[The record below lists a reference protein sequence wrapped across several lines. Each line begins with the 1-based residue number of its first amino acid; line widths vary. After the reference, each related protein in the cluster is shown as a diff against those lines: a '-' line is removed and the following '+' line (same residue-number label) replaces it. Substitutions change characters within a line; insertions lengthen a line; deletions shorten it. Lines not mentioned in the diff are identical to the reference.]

1 MLRAA
6 HGRCIF
12 HRLRYFLIFSMFQRG
27 RLEHIQEN
35 LMKLHKLIA
44 ALLCAAS
51 GLAFAQDSLEE
62 VVVTAARSEQHLT
75 KTLLHTSVISQRDIQ
90 ASGAA
95 DVPALLRNQAGVE
108 VTQNG
113 GVGSQSSLFLRGTN
127 SSHTLVLLD
136 GVRIGSATSGATA
149 IDQLMLDQIDR
160 IEVVRGNA
168 SSLYG
173 AEAIGGVVQI
183 FTKRGKGAPAA
194 SASAGFGTH
203 ATRRASAS
211 FGGEL
216 NDANFYLG
224 VSKFATDGVSA
235 VNTAVSPSANPD
247 ADGYD
252 NTSFSARTGYAFDQS
267 DRIDVSLFGS
277 RGKVKYDNAYGVASD
292 THDSEATLSKWS
304 LSLTDQLLPAWQSR
318 LMLAQGADDV
328 TSYKNGARSSQFK
341 TVNDQFS
348 WQNTLATGE
357 QGVLLLGVER
367 LKQRVSGSTAF
378 TQDARSSNSYFA
390 GYTGDYGV
398 HQVQANLRQDRY
410 SDFGTAN
417 SGLLGYGL
425 KVSDSWRIMAN
436 ASAAFKAPTFNDMYY
451 PLSYGYQGNPNLKP
465 ERAHNLE
472 LGAHY
477 SQSGLHL
484 EASLYR
490 NRIRDLIATNS
501 SYSTMENLDEAVIEG
516 MELVYGVQQNG
527 LAIENTLTLESPRNA
542 KTGVQLSK
550 RAQTLNTLTI
560 ARTFE
565 TGRVGG
571 EWHSSGARIDG
582 SNTLSAYSVVNL
594 TAQWEFAPHLGLNAR
609 VDNLFN
615 EDYMLAHGY
624 NTLGR
629 VFYVGLNYRP

>member
-1 MLRAA
+1 
-6 HGRCIF
+6 
-12 HRLRYFLIFSMFQRG
+12 
-27 RLEHIQEN
+27 
-35 LMKLHKLIA
+35 MKRNKLIA

-51 GLAFAQDSLEE
+51 TIAVAQDGLDE
-62 VVVTAARSEQHLT
+62 VVVTAARSGQHLT
-75 KTLLHTSVISQRDIQ
+75 QTLLHTSVISQRDIQ

-95 DVPALLRNQAGVE
+95 DVPALLRNLAGAE

-149 IDQLMLDQIDR
+149 IDQLMLDQIER

-183 FTKRGKGAPAA
+183 FTKSGKGAPAV
-194 SASAGFGTH
+194 SASAGYGTH

-235 VNTAVSPSANPD
+235 VNTVLKPSANPD

-252 NTSFSARTGYAFDQS
+252 NTSLSARGGYAFNQAH
-267 DRIDVSLFGS
+267 RIDVSLFGS
-277 RGKVKYDNAYGVASD
+277 RGKVKYDNAYGLATD
-292 THDSEATLSKWS
+292 THDSDAALSKWS

-348 WQNTLATGE
+348 WQNTLATSE
-357 QGVLLLGVER
+357 QGVLLLGAER

-378 TQDARSSNSYFA
+378 TLNARSSNSYFA

-417 SGLLGYGL
+417 TGLLGYGL
-425 KVSDSWRIMAN
+425 QVTDGWRITAN
-436 ASAAFKAPTFNDMYY
+436 VSTAFKAPTFNDMYY

-465 ERAHNLE
+465 ERARNLE

-477 SQSGLHL
+477 LHAGLHL
-484 EASLYR
+484 DAALFR
-490 NRIRDLIATNS
+490 NQIRDLIVSNS
-501 SYSTMENLDEAVIEG
+501 SYSSTDNLDEAVIEG

-527 LAIENTLTLESPRNA
+527 LEVENTLTLQSPRNA
-542 KTGVQLSK
+542 KTGAQLSK
-550 RAQTLNTLTI
+550 RAQTMNTLTI

-565 TGRVGG
+565 TGHAGF
-571 EWHSSGARIDG
+571 EWHSSSARIDG
-582 SNTLSAYSVVNL
+582 SNTLNAYSVINL
-594 TAQWEFAPHLGLNAR
+594 SAQWDFAPHLGLNAR

-629 VFYVGLNYRP
+629 VFYVGLNYKP

>member
-1 MLRAA
+1 
-6 HGRCIF
+6 
-12 HRLRYFLIFSMFQRG
+12 
-27 RLEHIQEN
+27 
-35 LMKLHKLIA
+35 MKQQKLIA
-44 ALLCAAS
+44 ALLCAVSTIAV
-51 GLAFAQDSLEE
+51 AQDGLDE
-62 VVVTAARSEQHLT
+62 VVVTAARSEQRISQ
-75 KTLLHTSVISQRDIQ
+75 TLLHTSVITQSDIQ
-90 ASGAA
+90 ASGAS
-95 DVPALLRNQAGVE
+95 DVPTLLRNLAGAE

-149 IDQLMLDQIDR
+149 IDQLMLDQIER

-183 FTKRGKGAPAA
+183 FTKRGKGAPAM
-194 SASAGFGTH
+194 SASAGYGTH

-211 FGGEL
+211 LGGEVG
-216 NDANFYLG
+216 DANFYLG
-224 VSKFATDGVSA
+224 ASKFATDGVSA
-235 VNTAVSPSANPD
+235 VNTVLKPLANPD

-252 NTSFSARTGYAFDQS
+252 NISLSARTGYAFNQAH
-267 DRIDVSLFGS
+267 RIDASLFS
-277 RGKVKYDNAYGVASD
+277 SQGKVKYDNAYGAATD
-292 THDSEATLSKWS
+292 THDSDATLSKWS
-304 LSLTDQLLPAWQSR
+304 LSLTDQLLADWKSR

-328 TSYKNGARSSQFK
+328 ASYKNGVRSSQYK

-348 WQNTLATGE
+348 WQNTLAASE

-367 LKQRVSGSTAF
+367 LKQRVSGTTAF
-378 TQDARSSNSYFA
+378 TMDARSSNSYFA
-390 GYTGDYGV
+390 GYTGDYGA

-425 KVSDSWRIMAN
+425 QVTDSWRITAN
-436 ASAAFKAPTFNDMYY
+436 VSTAFKAPTFNDMYY

-465 ERAHNLE
+465 ERARNLE

-477 SQSGLHL
+477 VLAGLHL
-484 EASLYR
+484 DGVLFR
-490 NRIRDLIATNS
+490 NRISDLIVTNS
-501 SYSTMENLDEAVIEG
+501 SYSTTDNLDEAVIEG
-516 MELVYGVQQNG
+516 VELVYGIQQDG
-527 LAIENTLTLESPRNA
+527 LEIENSLTLQSPRNA
-542 KTGVQLSK
+542 KTGAQLSK

-560 ARTFE
+560 ARIFVA
-565 TGRVGG
+565 GRVGL
-571 EWHSSGARIDG
+571 ELHSSSTRPDG
-582 SNTLSAYSVVNL
+582 SNMLSAYSVINL
-594 TAQWEFAPHLGLNAR
+594 SAQWQVAPHLGLNAR
-609 VDNLFN
+609 MDNLFN
-615 EDYMLAHGY
+615 EDYMLSHGY

>member
-1 MLRAA
+1 
-6 HGRCIF
+6 
-12 HRLRYFLIFSMFQRG
+12 
-27 RLEHIQEN
+27 
-35 LMKLHKLIA
+35 MKQQKLIA

-51 GLAFAQDSLEE
+51 TIAVAQDGLDE
-62 VVVTAARSEQHLT
+62 VVVTAARSEQRIT
-75 KTLLHTSVISQRDIQ
+75 QTLLHTSVISQRDIQ

-95 DVPALLRNQAGVE
+95 DVPTLLRNLAGTE

-136 GVRIGSATSGATA
+136 GVRVGSATSGATA
-149 IDQLMLDQIDR
+149 IDQLMLDQIER

-183 FTKRGKGAPAA
+183 FTKRGKGAPAV
-194 SASAGFGTH
+194 SASAGYGTH

-211 FGGEL
+211 FGGEV
-216 NDANFYLG
+216 NGANFYLG
-224 VSKFATDGVSA
+224 ASKFATDGVSS
-235 VNTAVSPSANPD
+235 VNTAASPSANPD

-252 NTSFSARTGYAFDQS
+252 NTSLSARAGYAFNQAH
-267 DRIDVSLFGS
+267 RVDVSLFGS
-277 RGKVKYDNAYGVASD
+277 QGKVKYDNAYGVATD
-292 THDSEATLSKWS
+292 THDSDATLSKGS

-318 LMLAQGADDV
+318 LMLAQGTDDID
-328 TSYKNGARSSQFK
+328 SYKNGVRSSRFK

-348 WQNTLATGE
+348 WQNKLATSE
-357 QGVLLLGVER
+357 QGVLLLGAER
-367 LKQRVSGSTAF
+367 LKQRVSGTTAF
-378 TQDARSSNSYFA
+378 TMDARSSNSYFA
-390 GYTGDYGV
+390 GYSGDYGA

-425 KVSDSWRIMAN
+425 QVTDSWRVTAN
-436 ASAAFKAPTFNDMYY
+436 VSTAFKAPTFNDMYY

-465 ERAHNLE
+465 ERARNLE

-477 SQSGLHL
+477 LHAGLHL
-484 EASLYR
+484 DGALFR
-490 NRIRDLIATNS
+490 NRIRDLIVINS

-516 MELVYGVQQNG
+516 MELVYGIQQNG
-527 LAIENTLTLESPRNA
+527 LEIENALTLQSPRNA

-550 RAQTLNTLTI
+550 RAQTLNTLTV

-565 TGRVGG
+565 AGRAGF
-571 EWHSSGARIDG
+571 EWHSSGARPDG
-582 SNTLSAYSVVNL
+582 SNTLNAYSVINL
-594 TAQWEFAPHLGLNAR
+594 YAQWKVAPHLDLNAR
-609 VDNLFN
+609 VDNLLN
-615 EDYMLAHGY
+615 EDYMLAYSY
-624 NTLGR
+624 NTPGR
-629 VFYVGLNYRP
+629 VFYVGLNYQP

>member
-1 MLRAA
+1 
-6 HGRCIF
+6 
-12 HRLRYFLIFSMFQRG
+12 
-27 RLEHIQEN
+27 
-35 LMKLHKLIA
+35 LIA
-44 ALLCAAS
+44 VLLCAVSTIAVAQE
-51 GLAFAQDSLEE
+51 GLDE
-62 VVVTAARSEQHLT
+62 VVVTATRSGQQLT
-75 KTLLHTSVISQRDIQ
+75 KTLLHTSIISQRDIQ

-95 DVPALLRNQAGVE
+95 DVPTLLRNLAGLE

-149 IDQLMLDQIDR
+149 IDQLMLDQIER

-183 FTKRGKGAPAA
+183 FTKRGKGVPAV
-194 SASAGFGTH
+194 SASAGYGTH

-216 NDANFYLG
+216 NDANFHFG
-224 VSKFATDGVSA
+224 VSKFATDGISA
-235 VNTAVSPSANPD
+235 VNTALSSSANPD

-252 NTSFSARTGYAFDQS
+252 NTSLSARGGYAFNQAH
-267 DRIDVSLFGS
+267 RIDVSLFGS
-277 RGKVKYDNAYGVASD
+277 QGKVKYDNTYGLATD
-292 THDSEATLSKWS
+292 THDSDTNLSKWS

-318 LMLAQGADDV
+318 LMMAQGADDV
-328 TSYKNGARSSQFK
+328 TSYKNGTRSSQFK

-348 WQNTLATGE
+348 WQNTLATSE

-378 TQDARSSNSYFA
+378 TLDARSSNSYFA

-410 SDFGTAN
+410 SDFGAAN
-417 SGLLGYGL
+417 TGLLGYGL
-425 KVSDSWRIMAN
+425 QVADGWRITAN
-436 ASAAFKAPTFNDMYY
+436 VSTAFKAPTFNDMYY

-465 ERAHNLE
+465 ERARNLE

-477 SQSGLHL
+477 LHSGLHL
-484 EASLYR
+484 DAALFR
-490 NRIRDLIATNS
+490 NQIRDLIVTNS
-501 SYSTMENLDEAVIEG
+501 SYSSTDNLDEAVIEG

-527 LAIENTLTLESPRNA
+527 LEVENTLTLQSPRNA
-542 KTGVQLSK
+542 KTGAQLSK

-560 ARTFE
+560 ARSSE
-565 TGRVGG
+565 AGRFGF
-571 EWHSSGARIDG
+571 EWHTSSARPDG
-582 SNTLSAYSVVNL
+582 SNTLNAYSVINL
-594 TAQWEFAPHLGLNAR
+594 SAQWQVAPHLGLNAR

-615 EDYMLAHGY
+615 EDYMLAHSY
-624 NTLGR
+624 NTPGR
-629 VFYVGLNYRP
+629 VVYVGLNYQP

>member
-1 MLRAA
+1 
-6 HGRCIF
+6 
-12 HRLRYFLIFSMFQRG
+12 
-27 RLEHIQEN
+27 
-35 LMKLHKLIA
+35 MKQQKFIA
-44 ALLCAAS
+44 ALLCAVSTIAVAQE
-51 GLAFAQDSLEE
+51 GLDE
-62 VVVTAARSEQHLT
+62 VVVTATRSGQQLT
-75 KTLLHTSVISQRDIQ
+75 KTLLHTSIISQRDIQ

-95 DVPALLRNQAGVE
+95 DVPTLLRNLAGLE

-149 IDQLMLDQIDR
+149 IDQLMLDQIER

-183 FTKRGKGAPAA
+183 FTKRGKGTPAV
-194 SASAGFGTH
+194 SASAGYGTH

-211 FGGEL
+211 FGGEV
-216 NDANFYLG
+216 NDANFHLG
-224 VSKFATDGVSA
+224 VSKFATDGISA
-235 VNTAVSPSANPD
+235 VNTALSSSANPD

-252 NTSFSARTGYAFDQS
+252 NTSLSARGGYAFNQAH
-267 DRIDVSLFGS
+267 RIDVSLFGS
-277 RGKVKYDNAYGVASD
+277 KGKVKYDNAYGLATD
-292 THDSEATLSKWS
+292 THDSDANLSKWS

-357 QGVLLLGVER
+357 QGVMLLGMER

-378 TQDARSSNSYFA
+378 TLDARSSNSYFA
-390 GYTGDYGV
+390 GYTGDYGA

-425 KVSDSWRIMAN
+425 QVTDGWRITAN
-436 ASAAFKAPTFNDMYY
+436 VSTAFKAPTFNDMYY
-451 PLSYGYQGNPNLKP
+451 PLSYGYQGNPDLKP
-465 ERAHNLE
+465 ERAKNLE

-477 SQSGLHL
+477 LQAGLHL
-484 EASLYR
+484 DAALFR
-490 NRIRDLIATNS
+490 NRIRDLIVTNS
-501 SYSTMENLDEAVIEG
+501 SYSSTDNLDEAVIEG
-516 MELVYGVQQNG
+516 MELVYGVQHDG
-527 LAIENTLTLESPRNA
+527 LEVENTLTLQSPRNA
-542 KTGVQLSK
+542 KTGAQLSK

-560 ARTFE
+560 ARSSEAARF
-565 TGRVGG
+565 GF
-571 EWHSSGARIDG
+571 EWHTSSARPDG
-582 SNTLSAYSVVNL
+582 SNTLNAYSVINL
-594 TAQWEFAPHLGLNAR
+594 SAQWQIAPHLGLNAR

-615 EDYMLAHGY
+615 EDYMLAHSY
-624 NTLGR
+624 NTPGR
-629 VFYVGLNYRP
+629 VVYVGLNYQP